1 MKKVKVLLGTLFG
14 VGLLPKAPGTWGSL
28 FTLPLIY
35 LAYLASP
42 LFGVAGL
49 TLIASLLSLWT
60 SGASVETFGEDPG
73 EFVLDETA
81 GQAVVF
87 LATSFIYTAGL
98 NLILLCTGFLL
109 FRIFDILKP
118 LGIDALQKLPGK
130 FGILTDDLAAGIYA
144 LICLELLKLLLESLL
159 F

>member
-1 MKKVKVLLGTLFG
+1 MKKLKVLLGTLFG

-42 LFGVAGL
+42 LFGIAGL
-49 TLIASLLSLWT
+49 ILIASLLSLWT
-60 SGASVETFGEDPG
+60 SGASVEKFGEDPG

-87 LATSFIYTAGL
+87 LATSFNDTAGI
-98 NLILLCTGFLL
+98 NLTMLFAGFLL